1 MVKIIIVDDESA
13 SLNSMGRVISGIRK
27 DVEIAGLF
35 NSINLAM
42 DFLRENSVDIILS
55 DIKMPGGGGIEL
67 ARFVQENYPEI
78 KIVFF
83 SAYNDFEYA
92 QQAIILNVKHY
103 LSKPVNIEELNRT
116 LNNLIELVN
125 KENKNREEEKIKEKK
140 YKELLLMAKTDLY
153 SDILAGYLY
162 KENEIALRIKNLDM
176 TERETDVCHGVVMA
190 RCKNPDLLLEGLN
203 EYYHVLED
211 MMQEVNC
218 IKENITVIKLQNEVV
233 SVVRF
238 NEKMNREEATGR
250 LQKELEKVKGNM
262 LESLDIETSFEVAYV
277 CESIYKLCGYK
288 NIIDDDDLF
297 EMKFNELS
305 SALFESDSDEV
316 KRVFD
321 TIVCYAQTLEINRA
335 KRIFEEMF
343 IYLKNFFSGSFS
355 EGNNVFEYSQ
365 IWKTERMSDIIEIA
379 EVVVNKIQK
388 EKSASSKGIGAF
400 TIELIKEYVEE
411 NYMRDIVLEDVAN
424 HVNLSS
430 FYTSKFFKS
439 RTGQGLSDYITSVRI
454 SAAIEL
460 IKTQKYKVYEI
471 SEMCGYKSRKYFT
484 HAFKQHT
491 GYTPSEYQRIL

>member
-1 MVKIIIVDDESA
+1 MHK
-13 SLNSMGRVISGIRK
+13 GK
-27 DVEIAGLF
+27 
-35 NSINLAM
+35 
-42 DFLRENSVDIILS
+42 
-55 DIKMPGGGGIEL
+55 
-67 ARFVQENYPEI
+67 
-78 KIVFF
+78 
-83 SAYNDFEYA
+83 YNCY
-92 QQAIILNVKHY
+92 Q
-103 LSKPVNIEELNRT
+103 
-116 LNNLIELVN
+116 
-125 KENKNREEEKIKEKK
+125 
-140 YKELLLMAKTDLY
+140 
-153 SDILAGYLY
+153 
-162 KENEIALRIKNLDM
+162 
-176 TERETDVCHGVVMA
+176 
-190 RCKNPDLLLEGLN
+190 
-203 EYYHVLED
+203 
-211 MMQEVNC
+211 
-218 IKENITVIKLQNEVV
+218 VV

-250 LQKELEKVKGNM
+250 LQKELDEVKENM
-262 LESLDIETSFEVAYV
+262 LEVLDIETSFEVAYV

-316 KRVFD
+316 KRVLD

-355 EGNNVFEYSQ
+355 EGNNVFDYSQ

-379 EVVVNKIQK
+379 EVIVNKIQK

-411 NYMRDIVLEDVAN
+411 NYMRDIVLEDIAKY
-424 HVNLSS
+424 VNLSS

-454 SAAIEL
+454 NAAIEL